1 MVTILSLGFTELSGI
16 AQERCTSPLICTEH
30 APHCATPHPYFVPV
44 SPICSRITQSSG
56 VSLAA
61 VTSMCLPFTLSFA
74 MFQFLLPVHH
84 TMASRH
90 RGHYNC
96 FSSRPM
102 RDLAHLGRGK
112 KKGGPGSG
120 SALVIIA
127 CRRLALSFRP
137 HAGAFL
143 LGEAARG
150 SLAGRVDRLGVALG
164 APTDCRHA
172 GPNRRLVEGSNV
184 ASVQSHRARLYPGV
198 VVGA

>member
-90 RGHYNC
+90 RGHYNS
-96 FSSRPM
+96 FSSRDHARRAQPSYWPM
-102 RDLAHLGRGK
+102 RDLAHLGRG
-112 KKGGPGSG
+112 G

-150 SLAGRVDRLGVALG
+150 SLAGRVDRLA
-164 APTDCRHA
+164 
-172 GPNRRLVEGSNV
+172 
-184 ASVQSHRARLYPGV
+184 
-198 VVGA
+198 

>member
-16 AQERCTSPLICTEH
+16 AQERCTSPLICTEQ

-74 MFQFLLPVHH
+74 MIQFLLPVHH

-96 FSSRPM
+96 GSDFTLRSFVGGAGHALQVLDATERAECLQEWPRADRPQSLSSSP
-102 RDLAHLGRGK
+102 ACQTWW
-112 KKGGPGSG
+112 PP
-120 SALVIIA
+120 AL
-127 CRRLALSFRP
+127 LSLP
-137 HAGAFL
+137 HEICLDQIL
-143 LGEAARG
+143 LE
-150 SLAGRVDRLGVALG
+150 D
-164 APTDCRHA
+164 
-172 GPNRRLVEGSNV
+172 
-184 ASVQSHRARLYPGV
+184 
-198 VVGA
+198 